1 MARHGENIY
10 LRKDGRWEGRYV
22 KGRKPDGKSI
32 YGSVYARK
40 YCECKEKLGFAKA
53 LYINHSRVV
62 KADSKETLSKFMTYW
77 LYNIVRQN
85 VKDSTFGNYIAILD
99 KWIIPFLGNMRLGRI
114 NKENVQHFV
123 NTLCQSG
130 LSTGTVRNIYR
141 VLYGAMQKA
150 REYNYLYINPC
161 EGVRLPK
168 AEKKEAR
175 LLNLKEQKTLE
186 QAAMESENGFAVLLA
201 MYTGLRIGELCAL
214 KWNDVD
220 LKNGTI
226 RISETIQ
233 RIRVFSPDADRKTKV
248 STGSAKSQHSSRLIP
263 LPDCILRMFKEHQK
277 TSDGSYVFS
286 YKNHPLEPRILQY
299 RFKVLLKN
307 AGLRDL
313 NFHALR
319 HTFATR
325 CLEMCFDVKTLSEIL
340 GHASAKMTLDKY
352 GHSQMAHKRAAM
364 KHLDRLFARPA

>member
-1 MARHGENIY
+1 VLFSA
-10 LRKDGRWEGRYV
+10 
-22 KGRKPDGKSI
+22 
-32 YGSVYARK
+32 K
-40 YCECKEKLGFAKA
+40 YFH
-53 LYINHSRVV
+53 HS
-62 KADSKETLSKFMTYW
+62 E
-77 LYNIVRQN
+77 
-85 VKDSTFGNYIAILD
+85 
-99 KWIIPFLGNMRLGRI
+99 
-114 NKENVQHFV
+114 
-123 NTLCQSG
+123 
-130 LSTGTVRNIYR
+130 
-141 VLYGAMQKA
+141 
-150 REYNYLYINPC
+150 
-161 EGVRLPK
+161 
-168 AEKKEAR
+168 
-175 LLNLKEQKTLE
+175 LK
-186 QAAMESENGFAVLLA
+186 NGFAVLLA
-201 MYTGLRIGELCAL
+201 MYTGLRIGELCAF

-233 RIRVFSPDADRKTKV
+233 RIRVFSPDADRKIKV

-352 GHSQMAHKRAAM
+352 GHSQMEHKRTAM

>member
-62 KADSKETLSKFMTYW
+62 KADSKETLSKFMTHW

-99 KWIIPFLGNMRLGRI
+99 KWIIPCLGNMRLGRI

-186 QAAMESENGFAVLLA
+186 QTAMESKNGFAVLLA

-220 LKNGTI
+220 
-226 RISETIQ
+226 
-233 RIRVFSPDADRKTKV
+233 
-248 STGSAKSQHSSRLIP
+248 
-263 LPDCILRMFKEHQK
+263 
-277 TSDGSYVFS
+277 
-286 YKNHPLEPRILQY
+286 
-299 RFKVLLKN
+299 
-307 AGLRDL
+307 
-313 NFHALR
+313 
-319 HTFATR
+319 
-325 CLEMCFDVKTLSEIL
+325 
-340 GHASAKMTLDKY
+340 
-352 GHSQMAHKRAAM
+352 
-364 KHLDRLFARPA
+364 